1 MTVTNAK
8 DKENNMLEQNSHF
21 ISCLYKSEF
30 RKVTQVTLL
39 IKKHSNFES
48 TAKTISLIAS
58 NH

>member
-21 ISCLYKSEF
+21 ISCLYKLEF
-30 RKVTQVTLL
+30 RKVTQVTL

-48 TAKTISLIAS
+48 IAKTISLIAS